1 MTSKWLVQLKNVFA
15 NDHVAV
21 GLATAYG
28 TLTQF
33 FQAIYTGN
41 QYTDE
46 KDGGHAAQSIPM
58 AEQSHLLESCAKP
71 EIALDCVGLVLISI
85 VYTIRHC
92 SQPQD
97 TSTGWVR
104 WLRPVWFA
112 LYLLLSHNQPVAC
125 ADAGDGVKVASLVQ
139 GIMLLVFFVLPSLV
153 AHLPHQTDPV
163 EAVEHDSCL
172 DWLEDKCESNHRD
185 VFIVTLY
192 HAVVK
197 FTQSADPDSC
207 TSRDL
212 WIVGV
217 AFGVLVMLFKVSHF
231 VTCLGTCSDRW
242 SCPDT
247 DECTSFWSVIFRTSL
262 LIVYLLCTHSYP
274 LSCKYGTD
282 TTSARN
288 AAWYQGSFL
297 FALTAITSFVHLK
310 KKK

>member
-207 TSRDL
+207 TSRRLIIL
-212 WIVGV
+212 WV
-217 AFGVLVMLFKVSHF
+217 AFAVLLDPDQ
-231 VTCLGTCSDRW
+231 CSNMRPKR
-242 SCPDT
+242 SFPDT
-247 DECTSFWSVIFRTSL
+247 SVCASVLGVIFRTSL